1 MGGPSAKR
9 RAQAEPASK
18 APAPIMEMEP
28 IIPQLDGTQ
37 NTSTDTQIKP
47 LSFTCDSEPTAPVA
61 TIDPEQLTTDSL
73 KKLQSAGERRLL
85 DVVDKLRRVG
95 LNGTIELPQLVVC
108 GDQSSGKSSV
118 LEAITE
124 IPFPRKAG
132 LCTRFAT
139 EIVLRRQPTSSVT
152 IKINAS
158 KLRSTAE
165 QQKLAAFTKTIAD
178 LSELP
183 QVIEDAT
190 VVMGLRKIGESAAFS
205 RDVLSIEICG
215 PDRPQLTLV
224 DLPGLI
230 HSATKASTDADKD
243 LIFGLVE
250 EYMENPRT
258 IVLAVVSAKNDAANQ
273 IILNLIKKMDPTGS
287 RTLGIITKPD
297 YIQGAGDQQF
307 WFDLAL
313 NKEVFLKRGWHMVK
327 NRTEEEMHLSFQQ
340 RNEAERTFFNKDRFK
355 DLPRPSVGIETLRV
369 RLSNL
374 LLAHLTQELPSL
386 KKEMEEKLKT
396 TLGELHDLGDR
407 RETPQE
413 QRMLL
418 TKISIQIHQILSA
431 AVHGQYVDNFFGSVD
446 FKSPVT
452 NGKSFRRFR
461 AKVQELNQYFAE
473 YIRLHGHKYEFVEK
487 KRTAPMQAKAAPES
501 TWRGLK
507 GGFGMSDAESEEE
520 SEEEVAE
527 LDAGP
532 CSPEEMTH
540 VEAVN
545 WVRSMIRN
553 CRGHELPGSVNP
565 EVTSHLFWEQSA
577 PWKDIAETHIEQVRS
592 ACKHFV
598 QEVLEYAA
606 PSEFRKPLEDSVVS
620 VVLDETLRNA
630 QDELKKLLQD
640 KARPPSTYNHYYS
653 DTIQKLRHDK
663 YKAMLSKAK
672 AAATVKVFGGAN
684 NANMNI
690 EVFQQEIEK
699 AIERDME
706 TYAAKEA
713 LDCQNAIYKDKMKY
727 FVTAVTDQVIER
739 CMIVPLPSKILDP
752 LAVAAMTD
760 EEVAFIA
767 AEPPET
773 SAQRAFLEQRKQMLE
788 KGKEIFREAMGG
800 MKGRRGKTGL

>member
-1 MGGPSAKR
+1 MDGPPAKR
-9 RAQAEPASK
+9 RAQASPEKGLTFSDTMSESVIQRLDDTRN
-18 APAPIMEMEP
+18 APESLKVEA
-28 IIPQLDGTQ
+28 
-37 NTSTDTQIKP
+37 
-47 LSFTCDSEPTAPVA
+47 DSEIEMPLAPLHPDQ
-61 TIDPEQLTTDSL
+61 ITTDSL
-73 KKLQSAGERRLL
+73 KKLQSTNERRVL
-85 DVVDKLRRVG
+85 DVVDKLRRIG

-520 SEEEVAE
+520 VAE

-672 AAATVKVFGGAN
+672 AAATVKVFGGAK